1 LIVPIGRWAL
11 EAACRQ
17 ARSWQARGLD
27 LYVSVGLSELQC
39 RGGQGERDIQAAL
52 DGCELAA
59 GRIELLLPASVMRR
73 HDEAA
78 FAMLERCARRGVRLC
93 LDGYGGGYL
102 NLAYL
107 KRLGI
112 DKFKLELAE
121 LMRGDA
127 LDCAPLGVLLQGAQA
142 LGLRTVVDGVADEAT
157 ARQLRELGCGE
168 VQGRSRVQALAPD
181 ELERWLQ
188 VQGLVRMS
196 G

>member
-1 LIVPIGRWAL
+1 MIVPIGRWAL

-17 ARSWQARGLD
+17 AESWQTRGLD

-39 RGGQGERDIQAAL
+39 QGGQGERDIQAAL

-78 FAMLERCARRGVRLC
+78 FAMLKRCAERGVRLC

-121 LMRGDA
+121 LMPGGA
-127 LDCAPLGVLLQGAQA
+127 LDRAQLSVLLQGAQT
-142 LGLRTVVDGVADEAT
+142 LGLHTAVDGVVDET
-157 ARQLRELGCGE
+157 ALSQLSELGCGE
-168 VQGRSRVQALAPD
+168 AQGRVLAPAMTRD
-181 ELERWLQ
+181 ALESWLAAR
-188 VQGLVRMS
+188 G
-196 G
+196 